1 LYDGKIVEMDDIVGI
16 LETVS
21 TKNKSIMVIAH
32 EVEGQALATMVVNA
46 ARGVL
51 KCVAVKAPGFGSERS
66 EMLRDMAALTG
77 GTLFGGIGKELEEAT
92 FEDLG
97 NAERV
102 VVTKNETV
110 IVGGAGSSDEI
121 KLRIDQIKHE
131 IEEQKSDFEKE
142 KLHKRLSKISGGV
155 AVLRVGAQSEVEM
168 KEKKDRIDD
177 ALLATKA
184 AVEEGIVPGGGA
196 SLIHA
201 RLGIDTNNL
210 SITNEDEELGYFIV
224 LQACKAPFLAI
235 LSNAGLTHDG
245 ELNSDFSKA
254 GIGFDVINEKFVDM
268 MEVGIIDPTK
278 VSRTAIEKA
287 VSVAGTLLT
296 TECMIVNEP
305 KEVSEPAPEKI

>member
-1 LYDGKIVEMDDIVGI
+1 
-16 LETVS
+16 
-21 TKNKSIMVIAH
+21 
-32 EVEGQALATMVVNA
+32 
-46 ARGVL
+46 
-51 KCVAVKAPGFGSERS
+51 
-66 EMLRDMAALTG
+66 
-77 GTLFGGIGKELEEAT
+77 
-92 FEDLG
+92 
-97 NAERV
+97 
-102 VVTKNETV
+102 
-110 IVGGAGSSDEI
+110 
-121 KLRIDQIKHE
+121 
-131 IEEQKSDFEKE
+131 
-142 KLHKRLSKISGGV
+142 
-155 AVLRVGAQSEVEM
+155 
-168 KEKKDRIDD
+168 
-177 ALLATKA
+177 
-184 AVEEGIVPGGGA
+184 
-196 SLIHA
+196 
-201 RLGIDTNNL
+201 LGIDTNNL